1 MEKTLSHGK
10 YPVMQ
15 SLTVPL
21 CPLFHN
27 CCILYCGC
35 PNLTC
40 NIVNLIVTICDFLG
54 ALHLEENEGSLRWVK
69 VILVCGHKYRYL
81 EFFGDYNG

>member
-10 YPVMQ
+10 YPGVQ

-21 CPLFHN
+21 CPLIHN
-27 CCILYCGC
+27 CGC

-40 NIVNLIVTICDFLG
+40 NIVNLIVTICEFLG
-54 ALHLEENEGSLRWVK
+54 ALRLEENEGSLRWVK